1 MRFKK
6 LIAGLAAICMLCA
19 PGTAF
24 AAEPDEE
31 PESDDQSAF
40 TMVVSIEDITDVMK
54 QLKEYDDELDMLA
67 KLVYAEARGI
77 RSKAEQAAVIW
88 CVLNRVDAGFSKG
101 TISSVVRARSQFAY
115 SSRKPVKKGLR
126 NLARDVVIRWL
137 LEKQGVEDVGRVLPK
152 DYLFFAGRGGHNW
165 FRKRYRSSKYWDW
178 SLPDPYT
185 AKTEEMKTAA

>member
-19 PGTAF
+19 SGTAF
-24 AAEPDEE
+24 AAAPDEE

-40 TMVVSIEDITDVMK
+40 TMVVSVEDITDVME

-115 SSRKPVKKGLR
+115 SSKKPVKKGFR

-165 FRKRYRSSKYWDW
+165 FRKRYSSSKYWDW
-178 SLPDPYT
+178 SLPDPYA
-185 AKTEEMKTAA
+185 AKTEEMKTTA